1 MKYTTQP
8 RSAAV
13 WITGDT
19 ILPKSNL
26 KTLAYIKIREKIV
39 TCEYAPGSNLN
50 EEMLTSVLGLSRT
63 PVRDALSRL
72 EQEGLVEIRP
82 KKGITVTPLTLGDIN
97 MIFELRMLYEPYI
110 ILTCGH
116 LIPRDSLQ
124 KYLKIFETPPEGG
137 FRSMEAS
144 LRSYAL
150 DEEFHAMIMDAC
162 PNVYI
167 RRGYEQIRTQNE
179 RFRHMTGTA
188 YEKRLETSYLEH
200 LAILKACIAGDYE
213 GAAEEMRKHIQ
224 ASKEAAITRAFEH
237 MEQGI

>member
-13 WITGDT
+13 PITGET
-19 ILPKSNL
+19 VLPKSNL

-39 TCEYAPGSNLN
+39 SCEYAPGSNLN
-50 EEMLTSVLGLSRT
+50 EEMLTAALGLSRT
-63 PVRDALSRL
+63 PVRDALGRL

-110 ILTCGH
+110 IRSYGH
-116 LIPRDSLQ
+116 LIPRKSLE
-124 KYLKIFETPPEGG
+124 KFLEIFRTPPEGG
-137 FRSMEAS
+137 FRSLEES

-162 PNVYI
+162 PNIYI

-179 RFRHMTGTA
+179 RFRHMTGSS
-188 YEKRLETSYLEH
+188 YEKRLEASFEEH
-200 LAILKACIAGDYE
+200 RAILEDCIAGDFT
-213 GAAEEMRKHIQ
+213 GAAEKMRHHIK

-237 MEQGI
+237 TEQGI